1 MGGCWEFQECQ
12 GMSGMLRISVD
23 TERHQVGNFGM
34 SGMSIILRMSGE
46 TERHDG
52 NYRNGRGISEC
63 GECQQFLE
71 WREYQEC

>member
-1 MGGCWEFQECQ
+1 
-12 GMSGMLRISVD
+12 
-23 TERHQVGNFGM
+23 M
-34 SGMSIILRMSGE
+34 SGMSVMLRMSGE

-71 WREYQEC
+71 WREYQECLQCQERPFQTHKIKVI